1 MMLNAIKHFKLIS
14 KHKYYVFKNCW
25 KAGLIWRGIKHDL
38 SKYSPTEFLES
49 IRYFSGD
56 HSPIDTCKKMNG
68 WSRAWMHHKG
78 RNTHHYEY
86 WQDNFDK
93 GGEPLQMPYADA
105 LEMVCDY
112 IAAGQA
118 YMKKD
123 FSYSGEY
130 DWWLNKKA
138 HGIAMHPKTLQFVDL
153 MLRVMKRDENNGVLA
168 PTRAKVLWETVEE
181 NRYDNLIYRWSL

>member
-49 IRYFSGD
+49 VRYFSGD
-56 HSPIDTCKKMNG
+56 RSPIDNCKEING

-93 GGEPLQMPYADA
+93 GGEPLQMPYEDA

-130 DWWLNKKA
+130 DWWLNKTA
-138 HGIAMHPKTLQFVDL
+138 RGIAMHPKTLQFVDL
-153 MLRVMKRDENNGVLA
+153 MLRVMKRDENNGVLVS
-168 PTRAKVLWETVEE
+168 TRAKVLWEAVEE
-181 NRYDNLIYRWSL
+181 NRYDNLIYRWGL

>member
-1 MMLNAIKHFKLIS
+1 MVLNAIKHFKLITT
-14 KHKYYVFKNCW
+14 HKYYVFKNCY

-49 IRYFSGD
+49 VRYFSGNR
-56 HSPIDTCKKMNG
+56 SPIDNCKEVNG
-68 WSRAWMHHKG
+68 WSKAWMHHKG

-93 GGEPLQMPYADA
+93 GGEPLQMPYEDA

-130 DWWLNKKA
+130 DWWLNKTA
-138 HGIAMHPKTLQFVDL
+138 RGIAMHPKTLQFVDL

-168 PTRAKVLWETVEE
+168 PTRARLLWETVEE
-181 NRYDNLIYRWSL
+181 NRYDNIIHRWSL